1 MCTLLLASSFA
12 MAIESTTMEWEDLR
26 PDFEKKADL
35 QAAINHSGAP
45 INQEQSTVVNVRKE
59 LDGKRVRLPGFVV
72 PLEGDE
78 NTVTEFF
85 LVPYFGA
92 CIHVPAPPPNQ
103 IIYVKYPKGAPIDD
117 LWGAVWL
124 EGIIKTETMS
134 NDLATVGYSM
144 DGLKIEVYED

>member
-1 MCTLLLASSFA
+1 MKRKPIYKPRYQPF
-12 MAIESTTMEWEDLR
+12 R
-26 PDFEKKADL
+26 R
-35 QAAINHSGAP
+35 AA
-45 INQEQSTVVNVRKE
+45 INQEQSTVVNVRKD

-103 IIYVKYPKGAPIDD
+103 IIYVKYPQGAPIDD

-124 EGIIKTETMS
+124 EGVIKTETMS